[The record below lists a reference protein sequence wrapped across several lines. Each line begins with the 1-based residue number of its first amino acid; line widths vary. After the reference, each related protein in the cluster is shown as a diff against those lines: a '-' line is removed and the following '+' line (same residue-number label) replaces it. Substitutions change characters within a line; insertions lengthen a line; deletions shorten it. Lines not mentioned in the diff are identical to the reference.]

1 MKRLDIIIIVLM
13 ITISIAS
20 LGIYKWYTNQVY
32 GEKYLE
38 ISVKGELFKTLP
50 LKEDS
55 KEETLNINTDLG
67 VNIVKISNGRVGI
80 VDANCPDELCIK
92 DGFISQPGEMLVCLP
107 NKLVLEIKGQKQSET
122 ELDEL
127 SY

>member
-13 ITISIAS
+13 ITISVTS
-20 LGIYKWYTNQVY
+20 LGIYKWYLNQAY
-32 GEKYLE
+32 DEKYLE
-38 ISVKGELFKTLP
+38 ISVKGEFFRKIP
-50 LKEDS
+50 LEDDS
-55 KEETLNINTDLG
+55 KVETFNINTDLG
-67 VNIVKISNGRVGI
+67 INIVKIDNGRVGI
-80 VDANCPDELCIK
+80 VDADCPDELCIK

-107 NKLVLEIKGQKQSET
+107 NKLVLEIKGQKQAET